1 MEALSAKLAVFA
13 SLFGVLG
20 LLGLAFLLVS
30 VIWLVIRVA
39 NWDSILPALLCVLL
53 SIGLTAGGLV
63 LSPAPD
69 YQPEPLKMPWEILL
83 DWVSGLRDGKGKN
96 EDPPEDGAPAD
107 QSEQALTVSSA
118 EPVGIPLDEVLSGW
132 HVRLTLPEEW
142 KDSYVVEN
150 DGTYLYFYQEASKQ
164 DYGGLVFFL
173 VVMPSPVDLDSPEYW
188 HMDGHQIVA
197 EKDGA
202 ALISAG
208 PTDVQFNAEVQEIS
222 DEYHRMR
229 EEIPSILS
237 TVQFE
242 RA

>member
-1 MEALSAKLAVFA
+1 M
-13 SLFGVLG
+13 LFR
-20 LLGLAFLLVS
+20 S
-30 VIWLVIRVA
+30 
-39 NWDSILPALLCVLL
+39 
-53 SIGLTAGGLV
+53 
-63 LSPAPD
+63 
-69 YQPEPLKMPWEILL
+69 
-83 DWVSGLRDGKGKN
+83 
-96 EDPPEDGAPAD
+96 
-107 QSEQALTVSSA
+107 
-118 EPVGIPLDEVLSGW
+118 
-132 HVRLTLPEEW
+132 
-142 KDSYVVEN
+142 
-150 DGTYLYFYQEASKQ
+150 
-164 DYGGLVFFL
+164 
-173 VVMPSPVDLDSPEYW
+173 PSPVDLDSPEYW